1 MRRVLLVCLLLAV
14 FAVAKTV
21 PLSMNVSAATTLE
34 PGDFI
39 LIDGYPSPW
48 GYHRVVLG
56 VQPSGAGALEGFVS
70 RNSCQYTL
78 VGYYQQLD
86 FVFDGEP
93 VLLEYTGNSSI
104 NVLLQWWLDYSAVQ
118 SQCEEPSVSAS
129 ELTTYLDSTYQAY
142 SDLGPLGST
151 SSFESSNEMLKI
163 TEYPSWNHNTL
174 VVQIESNDGNP
185 LDGFVY
191 VGIETLKISGNSV
204 AIPLSR
210 RSFLPATFQIS
221 FPTIRKFT
229 VRWWANHLNAQD
241 IPVQMTVSSNQGQDS
256 IYCEYSFPGTRERN
270 VSLGYSA
277 NDFADGNA
285 PAYTAKS
292 TLEDAALG
300 LVANSFYVGTV
311 YDIQANISNGKTIT
325 LALPLETISNVDRE
339 NLLVYH
345 ESNGVIETIVPDSIA
360 GGFVYFR
367 TSSCS
372 KFWTCV
378 KKSFINIG
386 KFIGNGVAALVGAI
400 TDGVQVIVDG
410 IHDFYNWLVEGF
422 CDIFD
427 SQTWADFFSINSD
440 NASVNHWDL
449 PEGKMPDQEFTGYN
463 PYLFDIIEAA
473 ASLPLEQITDVMSDA
488 YRLNATTKN
497 LDIML
502 SELVNRKM
510 KAVDNKRFGAYEK
523 INLVDGDTSEHVANY
538 LAVSTALTKYSFD
551 MVKIL
556 NECYD
561 AANPNSLASFFYE
574 SAKFFT
580 GMSTLEKQCQNILGA
595 FGIIDY
601 MGASFDCSADLLKL
615 MTQVTLGDDD
625 GLSAFKNNRDD
636 LILKTTDV
644 LARVALLAYY
654 DKSMREPLGMWFI
667 QSYRSLSTMI
677 AMMGPLMLYNNI
689 TIKAEAA
696 MALFEYV
703 YWGGTTHLENFRR
716 AVKIHYGENGGFSEG
731 TGYLQYINEDV
742 PYLMVALKKAHAQ
755 MGQEFVLPQEFY
767 NSGYY
772 LKDMSRNVL
781 WNKAEGFKLR
791 IPIEIDDGCTYT
803 PEYSVWGTLTGDDIF
818 FRMAKKY
825 PIDSIYSYSSY
836 RDDYLQPYTN
846 QGLPNPPEKEIQEK
860 YHKYV
865 VGTSKN
871 RYGNLLVGS
880 PLVALGYANWNE
892 NNSGDLEEEL
902 GVTGRVA
909 DGGAIINYRDADGE
923 DYSITLVAEKGKL
936 WENGQAHDQQDNM
949 SFTLSSTKDGHIV
962 RDMGYS
968 GFGDNDFV
976 HGYKDHNVLMR
987 PIHPE
992 LTDGKGNH
1000 TLRVSE
1006 LVNRAERYTHD
1017 YTGYGTY
1024 GLLGLFSDNLADY
1037 GATGA
1042 GGSQAFLVD
1051 SIRTEGVLGY
1061 TFYQLT
1067 NGGVLTNPLTNE
1079 EERIEPIETY
1089 RSIAYFGETL
1099 WLFDQP
1105 SDSNLLWVINGSTQ
1119 GSGIQGTYFDEKV
1132 DVYIGSHL
1140 ASNFNPCENVGA
1152 TQNISRADY
1161 QGRFIWACRQSINL
1175 NDIYN
1180 EDENEFK
1187 LPITMVYSF
1196 DLANT
1201 FRPADGCNNANVQC
1215 FKRTED
1221 NIEQRVIVPARNV
1234 VYRVSDVLTDV
1245 PSSNL
1250 STYNGI
1256 MFAERHGNENWTVL
1270 GALNDGAD
1278 VNKLMVKTKY
1288 LPSNLLLR
1296 GF

>member
-1 MRRVLLVCLLLAV
+1 
-14 FAVAKTV
+14 
-21 PLSMNVSAATTLE
+21 MNVSAATTLE

-174 VVQIESNDGNP
+174 VVQIESNDGKP

-191 VGIETLKISGNSV
+191 VGKETLKISGNSV

-372 KFWTCV
+372 KFWTAV
-378 KKSFINIG
+378 GNFFTDIG
-386 KFIGNGVAALVGAI
+386 WTVLTSVISLGPTAV
-400 TDGVQVIVDG
+400 TGVQLIVDRLY
-410 IHDFYNWLVEGF
+410 DSYNWLVNGI
-422 CDIFD
+422 CNVFD
-427 SQTWADFFSINSD
+427 PDVWASLTERDLDGI
-440 NASVNHWDL
+440 SVESWDL
-449 PEGKMPDQEFTGYN
+449 PEGKMPGIRFKKYN
-463 PYLFDIIEAA
+463 SSLFRDIKLKASSPLHQINNNISNIEKLD
-473 ASLPLEQITDVMSDA
+473 S
-488 YRLNATTKN
+488 TKYN

-502 SELVNRKM
+502 SELISRKM
-510 KAVDNKRFGAYEK
+510 DTTATKRFEIADSYTIVE
-523 INLVDGDTSEHVANY
+523 GDDSTYITNYFATS
-538 LAVSTALTKYSFD
+538 TPLTKYAFD
-551 MVKIL
+551 MAQLL
-556 NECYD
+556 NDCYG
-561 AANPNSLASFFYE
+561 AINLNTFTTVYRELY
-574 SAKFFT
+574 KLFT
-580 GMSTLEKQCQNILGA
+580 GHSSGEQMCRDILGCFGVVEYA
-595 FGIIDY
+595 FNI
-601 MGASFDCSADLLKL
+601 ADCTTDMLDFI
-615 MTQVTLGDDD
+615 TQIAIED
-625 GLSAFKNNRDD
+625 GEYTSAFTSNRDE
-636 LILKTTDV
+636 LILGTSDV

-654 DKSMREPLGMWFI
+654 DKSMRESLMKWFN
-667 QSYRSLSTMI
+667 QSYKSLSVIMDV
-677 AMMGPLMLYNNI
+677 MGPLMRYNNI
-689 TIKAEAA
+689 SIKAEAA
-696 MALFEYV
+696 MALYEYV
-703 YWGGTTHLENFRR
+703 YWGKTTHLE
-716 AVKIHYGENGGFSEG
+716 KLKKGIELHYGENGGYSEG

-755 MGQEFVLPQEFY
+755 KGKELKLPQKFY

-772 LKDMSRNVL
+772 LMDMSRNVL

-803 PEYSVWGTLTGDDIF
+803 PEYSVWGTLTGDDMF
-818 FRMAKKY
+818 FKMANE
-825 PIDSIYSYSSY
+825 YSMHDAII
-836 RDDYLQPYTN
+836 R
-846 QGLPNPPEKEIQEK
+846 PPTME
-860 YHKYV
+860 
-865 VGTSKN
+865 
-871 RYGNLLVGS
+871 
-880 PLVALGYANWNE
+880 PLIALGYTDWKESYSDSLE
-892 NNSGDLEEEL
+892 NVY

-909 DGGAIINYRDADGE
+909 DGGAIICYRDKNGE
-923 DYSITLVAEKGKL
+923 DYSITLVAENEDM

-949 SFTLSSTKDGHIV
+949 SFTLSSTRDGTIV
-962 RDMGYS
+962 YDMGYS
-968 GFGDNDFV
+968 DFGNDENTR
-976 HGYKDHNVLMR
+976 GYENHNVLMR
-987 PIHPE
+987 PNHPE
-992 LTDGKGNH
+992 LTDGTGNQPL
-1000 TLRVSE
+1000 TLADWK
-1006 LVNRAERYTHD
+1006 NRAEAYTGD
-1017 YTGYGTY
+1017 YTGLGTQLFFELTTKDFTKYGITK
-1024 GLLGLFSDNLADY
+1024 S
-1037 GATGA
+1037 
-1042 GGSQAFLVD
+1042 GGSEASLVD
-1051 SIRTEGVLGY
+1051 SLRIDSVWAY
-1061 TFYQLT
+1061 TFYQKT
-1067 NGGVLTNPLTNE
+1067 KGGAEQIPSFENF
-1079 EERIEPIETY
+1079 

-1105 SDSNLLWVINGSTQ
+1105 SDNNLLWVVNGSNQ
-1119 GSGIQGTYFDEKV
+1119 ESGSSGSYFDEMA
-1132 DVYIGSHL
+1132 DVYIGTQL
-1140 ASNFNPCENVGA
+1140 ANDCSMCDTVSA
-1152 TQNISRADY
+1152 IQHVSRLDY
-1161 QGRFIWACRQSINL
+1161 PNSTIVVCRQTIELENYRIE
-1175 NDIYN
+1175 NQGDTIFPVTMIYHIDRN
-1180 EDENEFK
+1180 S
-1187 LPITMVYSF
+1187 SF
-1196 DLANT
+1196 
-1201 FRPADGCNNANVQC
+1201 GIMEECSSSNVQC
-1215 FKRTED
+1215 FERTKG
-1221 NIEQRVIVPARNV
+1221 NIKQRVIVPAKGTSYKLGNV
-1234 VYRVSDVLTDV
+1234 LEDI
-1245 PSSNL
+1245 PPSNL

-1256 MFAERHGNENWTVL
+1256 MFAERKGNDGWDVI
-1270 GALNDGAD
+1270 GILNDGE
-1278 VNKLMVKTKY
+1278 KTSKFFIDTRY
-1288 LPSNLLLR
+1288 LPSNFLLR
-1296 GF
+1296 AF